1 MGLHK
6 YLSEQLITIKGD
18 NIMTTLTI
26 ILGITV
32 LVGVGFYL
40 TNKSD
45 NNSRNSTS
53 SGGGSSSSN
62 DKDVNVK

>member
-1 MGLHK
+1 
-6 YLSEQLITIKGD
+6 
-18 NIMTTLTI
+18 MTTLTI

-45 NNSRNSTS
+45 NKSSNNNTS